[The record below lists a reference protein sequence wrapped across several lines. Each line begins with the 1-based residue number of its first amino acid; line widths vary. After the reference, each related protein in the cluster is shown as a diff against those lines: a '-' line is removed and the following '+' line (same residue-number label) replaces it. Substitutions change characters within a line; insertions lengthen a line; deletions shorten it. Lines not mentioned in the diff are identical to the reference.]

1 MENREIIA
9 KEAYSKMAQLCS
21 RSEQCSADIRRK
33 MITYDLVNEVVE
45 EIIEKL
51 KKEKFLDDQRYVKS
65 YISDKFRLNKWGK
78 IKMKYYLKMKG
89 LPESL
94 IQSEL
99 DEIDEEK
106 YKTALINTM
115 KEKAKSVKN
124 KSKFEKMS
132 QIIRFAQNRGFEP
145 EIIHRYINLVVD

>member
-65 YISDKFRLNKWGK
+65 YI
-78 IKMKYYLKMKG
+78 YYTSCSSSAFLRK
-89 LPESL
+89 
-94 IQSEL
+94 
-99 DEIDEEK
+99 
-106 YKTALINTM
+106 
-115 KEKAKSVKN
+115 
-124 KSKFEKMS
+124 
-132 QIIRFAQNRGFEP
+132 
-145 EIIHRYINLVVD
+145 

>member
-1 MENREIIA
+1 
-9 KEAYSKMAQLCS
+9 MAQLCS

-78 IKMKYYLKMKG
+78 IKMKYYLK
-89 LPESL
+89 
-94 IQSEL
+94 I
-99 DEIDEEK
+99 
-106 YKTALINTM
+106 INTIFSQNDRIYFHM
-115 KEKAKSVKN
+115 KN
-124 KSKFEKMS
+124 F
-132 QIIRFAQNRGFEP
+132 
-145 EIIHRYINLVVD
+145 